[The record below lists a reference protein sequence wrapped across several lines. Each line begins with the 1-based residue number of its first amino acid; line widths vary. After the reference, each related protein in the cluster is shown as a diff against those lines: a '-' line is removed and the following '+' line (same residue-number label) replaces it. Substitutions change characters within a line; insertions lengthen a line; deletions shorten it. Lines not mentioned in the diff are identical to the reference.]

1 MNQFITLEKII
12 KHEATVSNLLRHTTV
27 EEVFL
32 ALKALFMNEN
42 DIIKGCLK
50 NDRASQKAL
59 YEQHY
64 SKMLGVCLRYA
75 KDKDTAKDVLHE
87 GFFKV
92 FNNLK
97 NFNGSGSFEGWI
109 RRIMVNTS
117 IDHLRKNKQNYL
129 IVSTVYANDKASSV
143 AEEIDD
149 EDLLLNINKED
160 ILKAVQELT
169 PAYRTVFNLYVIEE
183 FSHKE
188 IAEMLDISE
197 GTSKSNLSKAKFN
210 LRKNLM
216 HLIKAVHDK

>member
-1 MNQFITLEKII
+1 
-12 KHEATVSNLLRHTTV
+12 
-27 EEVFL
+27 
-32 ALKALFMNEN
+32 MNEH

-75 KDKDTAKDVLHE
+75 KDKDEAKDILHE
-87 GFFKV
+87 AFLKV
-92 FNNLK
+92 FTNLK
-97 NFNGSGSFEGWI
+97 NFNGTGSFEGWI
-109 RRIMVNTS
+109 RRIMVNTA

-129 IVSTVYANDKASSV
+129 IVSTVYANEKAGNLV
-143 AEEIDD
+143 EEVNE
-149 EDLLLNINKED
+149 EDLMLNIDKED

-169 PAYRTVFNLYVIEE
+169 PAYRTVFNLFVIEE
-183 FSHKE
+183 FTHKE

-210 LRKNLM
+210 LKKNLM
-216 HLIKAVHDK
+216 HLIKPLHGK

>member
-1 MNQFITLEKII
+1 
-12 KHEATVSNLLRHTTV
+12 
-27 EEVFL
+27 
-32 ALKALFMNEN
+32 MNEHE
-42 DIIKGCLK
+42 IIKGCLK

-59 YEQHY
+59 YEQYY

-75 KDKDTAKDVLHE
+75 KDKDEAKDILHE
-87 GFFKV
+87 GFLKV
-92 FNNLK
+92 FNSLK

-109 RRIMVNTS
+109 RRIMANTS

-129 IVSTVYANDKASSV
+129 IVSTVYANEKASNMID
-143 AEEIDD
+143 EIDED
-149 EDLLLNINKED
+149 ELINIDKEE

-183 FSHKE
+183 FTHRE

-210 LRKNLM
+210 LKKNLM
-216 HLIKAVHDK
+216 HLIKATHGK

>member
-1 MNQFITLEKII
+1 
-12 KHEATVSNLLRHTTV
+12 
-27 EEVFL
+27 VFL
-32 ALKALFMNEN
+32 ALKALFMNEHE
-42 DIIKGCLK
+42 IIKGCLK

-75 KDKDTAKDVLHE
+75 KDKEEAKDILHE
-87 GFFKV
+87 AFLKV
-92 FNNLK
+92 FTNLK
-97 NFNGSGSFEGWI
+97 NFNGTGSFEGWI

-129 IVSTVYANDKASSV
+129 IVSTVYANEKASGM
-143 AEEIDD
+143 AEEVD
-149 EDLLLNINKED
+149 EDDLLLNIDKEE

-183 FSHKE
+183 YTHKQ
-188 IAEMLDISE
+188 IAEMLEISE

-210 LRKNLM
+210 LKKNLM
-216 HLIKAVHDK
+216 HLIKATHDK

>member
-1 MNQFITLEKII
+1 
-12 KHEATVSNLLRHTTV
+12 
-27 EEVFL
+27 VFL
-32 ALKALFMNEN
+32 ALKALFMNEHE
-42 DIIKGCLK
+42 IIKGCLK
-50 NDRASQKAL
+50 NDRTCQKAL

-75 KDKDTAKDVLHE
+75 KDKEQAKDILHE
-87 GFFKV
+87 AFLKV
-92 FNNLK
+92 FTSLK

-129 IVSTVYANDKASSV
+129 IVSTVYANEKASV
-143 AEEIDD
+143 IVD
-149 EDLLLNINKED
+149 EPDEDDLLLSIDKEE

-183 FSHKE
+183 LTHKE
-188 IAEMLDISE
+188 IAELLDISE

-210 LRKNLM
+210 LKKNLM
-216 HLIKAVHDK
+216 HLIKATHGK

>member
-1 MNQFITLEKII
+1 
-12 KHEATVSNLLRHTTV
+12 
-27 EEVFL
+27 VFL

-42 DIIKGCLK
+42 EIIKGCLK

-75 KDKDTAKDVLHE
+75 KDKDNAKDILHE
-87 GFFKV
+87 AFLKV
-92 FNNLK
+92 YNNLK

-117 IDHLRKNKQNYL
+117 IDYLRKNKQNYL
-129 IVSTVYANDKASSV
+129 IVSTVYANEKAS
-143 AEEIDD
+143 AATEEIEED
-149 EDLLLNINKED
+149 DLLLNIDKED
-160 ILKAVQELT
+160 ILKAVQDLT

-183 FSHKE
+183 FTHKE
-188 IAEMLDISE
+188 IAELLDISE

-210 LRKNLM
+210 LRRNLTN
-216 HLIKAVHDK
+216 LIKAPHDK

>member
-1 MNQFITLEKII
+1 
-12 KHEATVSNLLRHTTV
+12 
-27 EEVFL
+27 
-32 ALKALFMNEN
+32 MNEHE
-42 DIIKGCLK
+42 IIKGCLK

-75 KDKDTAKDVLHE
+75 KDKDEAKDILHE
-87 GFFKV
+87 GFLKV

-97 NFNGSGSFEGWI
+97 NFNGTGSFEGWI

-129 IVSTVYANDKASSV
+129 IVSTVYANEKASNTADEV
-143 AEEIDD
+143 EDDALIHIDKEE
-149 EDLLLNINKED
+149 

-169 PAYRTVFNLYVIEE
+169 PAYRTVFNLFVIEE
-183 FSHKE
+183 FTHRE

-210 LRKNLM
+210 LKKNLM
-216 HLIKAVHDK
+216 HLIKATHDK